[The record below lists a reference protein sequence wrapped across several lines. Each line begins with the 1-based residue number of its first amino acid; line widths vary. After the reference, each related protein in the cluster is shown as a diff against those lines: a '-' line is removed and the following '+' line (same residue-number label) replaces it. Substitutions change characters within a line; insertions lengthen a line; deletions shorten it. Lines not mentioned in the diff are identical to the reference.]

1 MPVEKTAEGSLKS
14 MMSKKIPTGIRWHCM
29 QCWEYNDEG
38 LNPEK
43 CQNCDSAKPKDDDR
57 IQTTG
62 ATPAAA
68 FGAASG
74 SKFRSV
80 EKLKDKVVKFFLKSN
95 LIDFLL
101 ILILIFRLKIWMRIK
116 RKARKNR
123 RKRTANVNVPGGA
136 IRVTLKMRLIASN
149 ATPVYP
155 TNRER

>member
-80 EKLKDKVVKFFLKSN
+80 EKLKDKVVKFF
-95 LIDFLL
+95 F
-101 ILILIFRLKIWMRIK
+101 KIK
-116 RKARKNR
+116 FD
-123 RKRTANVNVPGGA
+123 
-136 IRVTLKMRLIASN
+136 
-149 ATPVYP
+149 
-155 TNRER
+155 